1 MIDELTKKQKEELQ
15 KMTNEMLSDV
25 KDVVD
30 DYKKN
35 PSEISGSIVQVNEN
49 SPFLKEQFKGDSWK
63 KVIQGS
69 VEDALE
75 HIKLSKNED
84 EKSEKSITEPTPDE
98 AQILKNIQEKEQL
111 KMFEKVVE
119 SRIIDKDGHTLNKP
133 KKK

>member
-1 MIDELTKKQKEELQ
+1 MKNELTKKQKEQLQ
-15 KMTNEMLSDV
+15 KMTDEMLHDV

-49 SPFLKEQFKGDSWK
+49 SPFLKEQFKGDSSK
-63 KVIQGS
+63 KVIPGS
-69 VEDALE
+69 VEEALE
-75 HIKLSKNED
+75 QIKLSKNED
-84 EKSEKSITEPTPDE
+84 EKSEESIIEPTPDE

-111 KMFEKVVE
+111 KKFEKIVE
-119 SRIIDKDGHTLNKP
+119 GRIIDQDGHTLNKP